1 MGHVFLSDEWFDAVD
16 SISEGAPQPPDALRT
31 LLLNFHVV
39 GTAEGETDVHM
50 LDGVLRPGKVD
61 GAAATV
67 TFPVDIAKKVL
78 IDGDGSAAM
87 QAMMSGKMQVDGDM
101 TRLMTLQTAA
111 ADLEYM
117 EHQKKIRELTD

>member
-1 MGHVFLSDEWFDAVD
+1 MGHVFLSDEWFAAVD
-16 SISEGAPQPPDALRT
+16 ALNEGAPPAPEALRS
-31 LLLNFHVV
+31 LLLNFHVT
-39 GTAEGETDVHM
+39 GTAAGDADVHM
-50 LDGVLRPGKVD
+50 LGGVLRPGKVD

-117 EHQKKIRELTD
+117 EHQKTIRELTD